1 MDQYLDLETIEKDT
15 KEKIVND
22 KPSKLLDLNKNKEKW
37 IHGLTI

>member
-22 KPSKLLDLNKNKEKW
+22 KPSKLLDLNKNKEN
-37 IHGLTI
+37 